1 MATKIKNLRRPIIQ
15 TINGQ
20 PVTLLTVGY
29 VSRAL
34 GRTKWTVKNWTR
46 LGLLPPAPFLLR
58 PDVPNTRR
66 NLYPRSFVN
75 ALEQIASQDYVA
87 RRLDRGDWQ
96 RFQDEVLEAYDET
109 VMPLLIPSVTEDGST
124 WSAKMNVARD
134 REHSQ
139 KLSTATCA

>member
-1 MATKIKNLRRPIIQ
+1 VATKIKNLRRPIIQ

-58 PDVPNTRR
+58 PGVPNTRR
-66 NLYPRSFVN
+66 YLYPHGFVKCL
-75 ALEQIASQDYVA
+75 AEIARQPYVI
-87 RRLDRGDWQ
+87 RRLDRNDWE
-96 RFQDEVLEAYDET
+96 RFHAEVRQAYEKT
-109 VMPLLIPSVTEDGST
+109 IVPLLTAGVIDDADSMVHEDERRQAFIALT
-124 WSAKMNVARD
+124 
-134 REHSQ
+134 
-139 KLSTATCA
+139 

>member
-1 MATKIKNLRRPIIQ
+1 VDTKIKNLRRPIIQ

-66 NLYPRSFVN
+66 YLYPHGFVKCL
-75 ALEQIASQDYVA
+75 AEIARQPYVI
-87 RRLDRGDWQ
+87 RRLDRSDWGQ
-96 RFQDEVLEAYDET
+96 FHHEVSRAYEQT
-109 VMPLLIPSVTEDGST
+109 VTPLLAAGVTASMDSDVGEGEGRQAIYLPT
-124 WSAKMNVARD
+124 
-134 REHSQ
+134 
-139 KLSTATCA
+139 